1 MEKAK
6 LYCQTFPRNFGKNRV
21 SVLDLG
27 GEEITGIIAMPDK
40 EIEVRILVD
49 HGEEALVLFPFG
61 MSKETAWVKA
71 QNLN

>member
-21 SVLDLG
+21 SVLDLR
-27 GEEITGIIAMPDK
+27 GEEITGIIAMPEK

-61 MSKETAWVKA
+61 MSKETAWVNTN
-71 QNLN
+71 NLN

>member
-1 MEKAK
+1 MVKAK

-21 SVLDLG
+21 SVLDLR
-27 GEEITGIIAMPDK
+27 GEEITGILAVPEK